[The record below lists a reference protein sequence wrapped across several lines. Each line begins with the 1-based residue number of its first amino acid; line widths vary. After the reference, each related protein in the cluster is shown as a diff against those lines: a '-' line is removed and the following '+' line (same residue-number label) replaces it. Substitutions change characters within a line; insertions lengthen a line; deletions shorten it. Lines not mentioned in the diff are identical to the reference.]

1 MSLQVS
7 VLGHRTLELALGDG
21 GPHVGHGPCFH
32 LRLGL
37 DTPGAHVWQKQHVRV
52 GDEAR
57 VHLGLFFV
65 DVESGRGDVAGFESL
80 DQSGFVHDGATGCV
94 DYHDTL
100 LHLFEF
106 FCADDVAG
114 LGLLQMSTYALTSA
128 EQKGPEESRS
138 WNLR

>member
-1 MSLQVS
+1 MSLQVG
-7 VLGHRTLELALGDG
+7 VLGHRALELALGDG
-21 GPHVGHGPCFH
+21 GSHVGYGPRFH
-32 LRLGL
+32 LRLCL

-114 LGLLQMSTYALTSA
+114 LGLLQISKFALKLT
-128 EQKGPEESRS
+128 EQKTLEENGYC
-138 WNLR
+138 NLH